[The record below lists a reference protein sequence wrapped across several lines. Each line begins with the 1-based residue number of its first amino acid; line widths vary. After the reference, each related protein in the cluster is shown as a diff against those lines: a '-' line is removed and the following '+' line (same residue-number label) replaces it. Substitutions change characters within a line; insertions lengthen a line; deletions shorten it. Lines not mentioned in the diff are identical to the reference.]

1 MPRYLVITYLV
12 ITCRDNHVPCLP
24 VQKCAPPFP
33 AIRRR
38 EGGKGGRGERE
49 REREREQVATAY
61 DDFNRR
67 ENGDFGGDSAL
78 LAR

>member
-1 MPRYLVITYLV
+1 MCPPIPRY
-12 ITCRDNHVPCLP
+12 
-24 VQKCAPPFP
+24 KK
-33 AIRRR
+33 
-38 EGGKGGRGERE
+38 EGRGERGKGRE